1 MNTAITA
8 FLEMLKQFFSLRQ
21 TSIENQTTTS
31 VVKDKKCLKK
41 ASNITEKILL
51 ITDNY
56 KEHFDKKDLRKYEK
70 LKKQFLKVN

>member
-21 TSIENQTTTS
+21 SSIENQTTTS
-31 VVKDKKCLKK
+31 VIKDKKSLKK

-51 ITDNY
+51 ITDKY
-56 KEHFDKKDLRKYEK
+56 KDSFDKKDLRNYEK
-70 LKKQFLKVN
+70 LKNKFLKVN